1 MGLVQSLWIG
11 KADDPERDD
20 IAIGAAV
27 SRAAKTWPSTEAVV
41 FSCHPEVDEV
51 RWTFSELDALSS
63 RLASALIAS
72 GYKAGE
78 RIAIWSPNHP
88 NWILL
93 EYALAKAGM
102 VIVAINPLY
111 RAAELKFA
119 LTTSDVVAI
128 FHADTVG
135 GDPMRAT
142 VDAVNSEIAS
152 LRGIYSLSGDL
163 DDLLAKTPVANA
175 LPKVDPNDVFMIQYT
190 SGTTGVPKAAW
201 LPHGSIATISA
212 RTYERW
218 GFGAGDRVCH
228 GFPMFHVGGSGNSTP
243 GSLIVGATTLPIHIF
258 RVGEA
263 LDILEQERC
272 TGFIGVPSMLT
283 AIMEEGSLQSRDL
296 SPLKRIIVGGAGVAA
311 PFLRKCEDVFG
322 VEMLNGYGQTESCGV
337 SASVRPGDDADK
349 KIATSG
355 LALPGVSLKVVDSEG
370 RIQPCGVPGELCAD
384 GPGKML
390 RYGDTEA
397 TRQAFDQDGW
407 LRTGDI
413 ATMDSDGYIAI
424 VGRLKEMIIRG
435 GENLYPAEIEAYLIE
450 HPDIAEAAVV
460 GIPDEKYGEEM
471 CAVLRPSRTDHA
483 DTDAIRSWCGD
494 RVSRWKVPRYIA
506 FVDAMPV
513 TASGKIKKHELIPQM
528 QVHFGLS
535 SKQDMI
541 GNTV

>member
-1 MGLVQSLWIG
+1 MGLTQSLWIG
-11 KADDPERDD
+11 SADDPDRDN

-27 SRAAKTWPSTEAVV
+27 SRSAAAWPNAEAVV
-41 FSCHPEVDEV
+41 FACQPEIEEV
-51 RWTFSELDALSS
+51 RWTFGDLEAQST
-63 RLASALIAS
+63 RLAHALIAA
-72 GYKAGE
+72 GYRPGE
-78 RIAIWSPNHP
+78 RIAIWAPNHP

-93 EYALAKAGM
+93 EYAIAKAGM

-111 RAAELKFA
+111 REAELQYA
-119 LTTSDVVAI
+119 LAVSDVAAI

-135 GDPMRAT
+135 GEPMRAT
-142 VDAVNSEIAS
+142 IDAVAPDTPL
-152 LRGIYSLSGDL
+152 LRGIYSLSGGL
-163 DDLLAKTPVANA
+163 DDLLANA
-175 LPKVDPNDVFMIQYT
+175 PDSGELPHIDPADLFMIQYT

-218 GFGAGDRVCH
+218 GFGSGDRVCH

-258 RVGEA
+258 RAGEA

-296 SPLKRIIVGGAGVAA
+296 SALKRIVVGGAAVPS
-311 PFLRKCEDVFG
+311 PFLRRCEDMFG

-337 SASVRPGDDADK
+337 SASVRPGDDADR
-349 KIATSG
+349 KISTSG
-355 LALPGVSLKVVDSEG
+355 VALPGVSLKVVDSGG

-390 RYGDTEA
+390 RYGDPEA
-397 TRQAFDQDGW
+397 TRQAFDPEGW
-407 LRTGDI
+407 LKTGDI
-413 ATMDSDGYIAI
+413 ATMDADGYVAI

-450 HPDIAEAAVV
+450 HPDIVEAAVI
-460 GIPDEKYGEEM
+460 GLPDEKYGEEM
-471 CAVLRPSRTDHA
+471 CAVLRPAHPGHA
-483 DTDAIRSWCGD
+483 DADAIRAWCRD

-506 FVDAMPV
+506 FVDALPA
-513 TASGKIKKHELIPQM
+513 TPSGKIRKHELIPEM
-528 QVHFGLS
+528 ENRFGLAPEH
-535 SKQDMI
+535 
-541 GNTV
+541 

>member
-1 MGLVQSLWIG
+1 MGLAQSLWIG
-11 KADDPERDD
+11 SAEDPERDN

-27 SRAAKTWPSTEAVV
+27 SRSAAAWPDAEAVV
-41 FSCHPEVDEV
+41 FACQPEIEEV
-51 RWTFSELDALSS
+51 RWTFRDLDAQSS
-63 RLASALIAS
+63 RLAHALITA
-72 GYKAGE
+72 GYRPGE
-78 RIAIWSPNHP
+78 RIAIWAPNHP

-93 EYALAKAGM
+93 EYAIAKAGM

-111 RAAELKFA
+111 RSAELQYA
-119 LTTSDVVAI
+119 LAASDVAAI

-135 GDPMRAT
+135 GEPLRAT
-142 VDAVNSEIAS
+142 IDAAAS
-152 LRGIYSLSGDL
+152 GTPLLRGIYSLSGDL
-163 DDLLAKTPVANA
+163 DDLLANAPDSGA
-175 LPKVDPNDVFMIQYT
+175 LPQVDPAELFMIQYT

-258 RVGEA
+258 RAGEA

-283 AIMEEGSLQSRDL
+283 AIMEEGTLQSRDL
-296 SPLKRIIVGGAGVAA
+296 SALKRIVVGGASVPS
-311 PFLRKCEDVFG
+311 PFLRRCEDLFG

-337 SASVRPGDDADK
+337 SASVRPGDEADK
-349 KIATSG
+349 KISTSG
-355 LALPGVSLKVVDSEG
+355 VALPGVSLKVVDSAG
-370 RIQPCGVPGELCAD
+370 RVQPCGVPGELCAN

-390 RYGDTEA
+390 RYGDAEA
-397 TRQAFDQDGW
+397 TRQAFDAEGW
-407 LRTGDI
+407 LKTGDI
-413 ATMDSDGYIAI
+413 ATMDADGYVAI

-450 HPDIAEAAVV
+450 HPDIAEAAVI
-460 GIPDEKYGEEM
+460 GLPDEKYGEEM
-471 CAVLRPSRTDHA
+471 CAVLRPAHPGHA
-483 DTDAIRSWCGD
+483 DTDAIRAWCRN

-506 FVDAMPV
+506 FVDALPA
-513 TASGKIKKHELIPQM
+513 TPSGKVKKHELIPDM
-528 QVHFGLS
+528 QAHFGLS
-535 SKQDMI
+535 PEQQSI
-541 GNTV
+541 GDP